1 MADYDL
7 IDEGLS
13 EEQTARAEADTPCRF
28 TTGCAGT
35 GKTYNAVAAVKAD
48 ASHGVLSSTTGISA
62 VNLGAITIN
71 SLLKYSDTRVMRDH
85 FINGSL
91 QRVLHGLAKQY
102 RWLYVDEISMYGGD
116 ALDLLYRA
124 VVEANRYADVTEPM
138 GIHILG
144 DLAQLPPVKSPWVF
158 TASCWDRFHENTE
171 RLTKVWRQAEDQIP
185 FLLALNLTR
194 QGQGNEAAGVLA
206 GAGARFESA
215 LDTEFEGT
223 TILPRNDQ
231 VSRYNQMALDRL
243 PGKSFRVQ
251 SRRWSSKVRKDGT
264 FILPTEWQQNPK
276 THEWGIPPEV
286 ELKLGAY
293 VMLLANAPDFEYVNG
308 DCGWIDCYRP
318 SGPWNN
324 YGGDVLSIKLARTG
338 KLILLFPLVRGVEYG
353 DRPAD
358 WRDSNHKVAKSDD
371 DGGWLPR
378 PHYRSR
384 VKRYVTGQIEYFPLR
399 LAYAS
404 TVHKTQSLTLDR
416 VQCDIR
422 NSFFGFP
429 GMAYTALS
437 RCRTLAGL
445 RIVGQ
450 QEVLAKRIVID
461 ERIRP
466 WL

>member
-1 MADYDL
+1 MNDYSM

-35 GKTYNAVAAVKAD
+35 GKTYNAVAAVAAD
-48 ASHGVLSSTTGISA
+48 LSHGVLSSTTGISA

-71 SLLKYSDTRVMRDH
+71 SLLKYSDVKVMRDH

-91 QRVLHGLAKQY
+91 QRVLHSLAKQY
-102 RWLYVDEISMYGGD
+102 RWLYVDEISMFGGD
-116 ALDLLYRA
+116 SLDLLYRA
-124 VVEANRYADVTEPM
+124 VVEANRYVDVVSPM

-158 TASCWDRFHENTE
+158 TAGCWDRFHENTE
-171 RLTKVWRQAEDQIP
+171 RLTKVWRQDGGK
-185 FLLALNLTR
+185 FLDALNLTR
-194 QGQGNEAAGVLA
+194 RGEGITAAEMLA
-206 GAGARFESA
+206 SAGARFESS

-243 PGKSFRVQ
+243 PGKSFRVA
-251 SRRWSSKVRKDGT
+251 SRRWGQQRS
-264 FILPTEWQQNPK
+264 EWGQSMRTK
-276 THEWGIPPEV
+276 EWGIPPEV

-308 DCGWIDCYRP
+308 DCGWITEWGNP
-318 SGPWNN
+318 T
-324 YGGDVLSIKLARTG
+324 LTIKLVRTG
-338 KLILLFPLVRGVEYG
+338 QEIELPSLVRGVEHS

-358 WRDSNHKVAKSDD
+358 WSEGYPRVPKSED
-371 DGGWLPR
+371 DGGWMQR

-384 VKRYVTGQIEYFPLR
+384 VKRYVTGQIQYWPLR
-399 LAYAS
+399 LAYAT
-404 TVHKTQSLTLDR
+404 TVHKSQSLTLDR
-416 VQCDIR
+416 VQCDFR
-422 NSFFGFP
+422 NHFFSQP
-429 GMAYTALS
+429 GMLYVAIS
-437 RCRTLAGL
+437 RCRSLAGL
-445 RIVGQ
+445 RLVGQ
-450 QEVLAKRIVID
+450 RETFAKHCNFD